1 MPNQNIGISSELVY
15 YTGSPTGT
23 RFDSAGSPDD
33 WKRDVASLA
42 SGNRLLLLAI
52 SIAFSGPLFG
62 LLREGAIGIH
72 LRGPSSCGKT
82 SALIVAGSVWGGGGR
97 NGFCGTWRATANGL
111 EGVAAAH
118 SGTCLVLDELSEI
131 DPQEAGKAAY
141 ALLNG
146 SGKQRAGRSGEP
158 RPRLEW
164 RVPILSSGEI
174 TLGDKIAEDR
184 GKSARV
190 GVDIRII
197 DVPADGGEGMGIFE
211 FLHGRDSAAAFCDEL
226 RQAALTSY
234 GTAGPKFIRKIAEN
248 QEATILAA
256 ERLIDATVQEPAPA
270 PPADSGA
277 NPPVSSAHAGRDY
290 TITQITSL

>member
-146 SGKQRAGRSGEP
+146 SGKQRAGRS
-158 RPRLEW
+158 
-164 RVPILSSGEI
+164 V
-174 TLGDKIAEDR
+174 
-184 GKSARV
+184 
-190 GVDIRII
+190 I